1 MFLTFFELYDRY
13 TIYPPLNSSYNILS
27 NEYIFY
33 VIDAQRTFIYSFL
46 HKDTLTKILRTF
58 PCTSCSRTISCKR
71 KIFLAFLY
79 RLRFFKKNICTHLLQ
94 RLSDITRSY
103 NMGNPS
109 PCTYAL
115 RSKVRICCLQASV
128 SVNP

>member
-1 MFLTFFELYDRY
+1 MTGTLLYDRY
-13 TIYPPLNSSYNILS
+13 TIYPPLNSAYNILS

-46 HKDTLTKILRTF
+46 HKDTLTKIPRAF
-58 PCTSCSRTISCKR
+58 PYTSCSRTISRKR

-79 RLRFFKKNICTHLLQ
+79 RLRFKKKKCTHLLQ
-94 RLSDITRSY
+94 KLSDITRSY

-109 PCTYAL
+109 PCIYAL